1 MIALHFG
8 AGNIGR
14 GFIGALLTRSGYEV
28 VFADVNEAVINELN
42 EKRKYT
48 VELADESRQTDII
61 GPVRAINSGKE
72 LDELYELIAKA
83 DLVTTAVGP
92 SVLKLIAKPL
102 AEGLKKRLNT
112 NQSSLNI
119 IACENMIGGSSHLK
133 EEIFTYLSGEEQEA
147 LQKRV
152 GFPNSAVDRIV
163 PIQHHD
169 DPLKVSVEPFFEW
182 AVDKTAFVGGAPD
195 IQGVMYVSDLA
206 PYIER
211 KLFTVNTGHAIAA
224 YAGYQ
229 KGLKT
234 IKDAVRHPEVRQMVT
249 CALEETGHYLI
260 QTYGFTQEEHQR
272 YIQKIIGRFENEFI
286 SDDITRVAR
295 SPLRKL
301 GEHDRLIR
309 PAQKLNGIG
318 YKPVHLAEGIAR
330 ALQFDFADDPEA
342 VQLQIMIREKGY
354 QEVLREVC
362 GLQNDNPL
370 VPLILKHV
378 DQHEKC

>member
-182 AVDKTAFVGGAPD
+182 AVDKTAFVG
-195 IQGVMYVSDLA
+195 
-206 PYIER
+206 E
-211 KLFTVNTGHAIAA
+211 
-224 YAGYQ
+224 
-229 KGLKT
+229 
-234 IKDAVRHPEVRQMVT
+234 
-249 CALEETGHYLI
+249 
-260 QTYGFTQEEHQR
+260 
-272 YIQKIIGRFENEFI
+272 
-286 SDDITRVAR
+286 
-295 SPLRKL
+295 
-301 GEHDRLIR
+301 RLI
-309 PAQKLNGIG
+309 
-318 YKPVHLAEGIAR
+318 
-330 ALQFDFADDPEA
+330 F
-342 VQLQIMIREKGY
+342 KG
-354 QEVLREVC
+354 
-362 GLQNDNPL
+362 
-370 VPLILKHV
+370 
-378 DQHEKC
+378 